1 NEGCMRPLLIILPD
15 GTFMSPAAGA
25 AVVAGNTEVSQA
37 ICNAL
42 LGALGASA
50 ASQGTMNNL
59 LLGDA
64 AYQYYETICGG
75 AGAGPGFDGA
85 SAVHTHMTN
94 TRITDPEV
102 MELRYPVRV
111 ESFGIRRGSGGAG
124 EHSGGDGVVRRIRSL
139 RPTTVSIVAS
149 RRTVA
154 PFGLA
159 GGANGAVGR
168 QHVERANGV
177 REDLPGVAQVE
188 LQAGDTIVIETP
200 GGGGWGKAGGS
211 TT

>member
-1 NEGCMRPLLIILPD
+1 MIALPD
-15 GTFMSPAAGA
+15 GTFMSPAPGA

-64 AYQYYETICGG
+64 GYQYYETICGG
-75 AGAGPGFDGA
+75 AGAGPDFDGA
-85 SAVHTHMTN
+85 SVVHTHMTN

-102 MELRYPVRV
+102 MELRYPLRV
-111 ESFGIRRGSGGAG
+111 EAFGIRRDSGGVG
-124 EHSGGDGVVRRIRSL
+124 RHRGGDGAVRKIRTL
-139 RPTTVSIVAS
+139 RPATASVVAS
-149 RRTVA
+149 RRTIA

-159 GGANGAVGR
+159 GGSDGAAGR

-177 REDLPGVAQVE
+177 REELPGVTKVD
-188 LQAGDTIVIETP
+188 LQAGDIIVVETP
-200 GGGGWGKAGGS
+200 GGGGWGKPGQ
-211 TT
+211 